1 LEAAFII
8 NFLDKIIKMKK
19 SQMIGQV
26 FIYVVTIV
34 IVGLILLFG
43 YNAIVT
49 VKGKSDE
56 IILSKFKSDVANA
69 VEITSSDFGTVKIK
83 SFELPARYALAC
95 FVKNYDGFPDP
106 DTNPSTLFN
115 NYPIM
120 KDSVKDKV
128 DKNLFLIEDSVEAS
142 FFVGDIDV
150 DDTYGVL
157 CFSAVNNRIRVKIEG
172 KGNHA
177 LLAEP

>member
-1 LEAAFII
+1 
-8 NFLDKIIKMKK
+8 MKK

-26 FIYVVTIV
+26 FVYIVTVVV
-34 IVGLILLFG
+34 VGLILLFG
-43 YNAIVT
+43 YNAIMT

-56 IILSKFKSDVANA
+56 IILTKFKSDVANL

-83 SFELPARYALAC
+83 NFELPARYTQAC
-95 FVKNYDGFPDP
+95 FVKNYGGFPDAS
-106 DTNPSTLFN
+106 TSSTLFSK
-115 NYPIM
+115 YPIM
-120 KDSVKDKV
+120 KDSVQDKV
-128 DKNLFLIEDSVEAS
+128 NKNLFLVEDGVRVS

-157 CFSAVNNRIRVKIEG
+157 CFSSVNNRIRVRVEG